1 MMFGGGSTDNEEA
14 TTTSSAMR
22 DADDDDDGEYNKAT
36 ESISDEDDNDNED
49 EDGEEYSEEDEEEE
63 DGITEHDDET
73 TEHGDEITEHHDD
86 DHEATD
92 DEDSYEEGTDDDEDS
107 HDEVSH
113 DDDEEEISASG
124 SFSTAKQSLLSI
136 GSEVIGGKDANSNN
150 RDTIFSIKPLSSSNS
165 SDGSSRDR
173 QNYSS
178 HSFASDATEDRG
190 HRSRSV
196 SPQKAMISPRNKK
209 ENNLLP
215 PTSSGHFWVNNK
227 DSTVISPGGL
237 STNSLVPSTT
247 TGDNNNSTITTAPT
261 PRILENRQRIP
272 GGAAAKLF
280 GRRNDVEYLMA
291 KTDEDDD
298 ESLLVVAPIDE
309 LIKSRDMA
317 KAEFSLGSTENKRY
331 RHAPTTTTTT
341 TNTLPKDGGKD
352 LPRILDRSEVFHQ
365 NAAAAIV
372 SILTPSNKSM
382 VDAPE
387 IDQILSTRSDV
398 DIQTTNSTG
407 GNGNSNNKSL
417 MKAKSR
423 KDQSSSMVHPSKR
436 GDTLSTIKS
445 IGSDTSN
452 AVGDAIETMS
462 MTGKSPLVQQLLTKK
477 TERRLASINS
487 RMKDPTKNLI
497 ELMEAI
503 ASPKSGLFDRHYM
516 VRRKNACGALK
527 VLTANASHRVNICWT
542 LGVLPTLVSVLEDCG
557 PHKLEDTFPDVS
569 IRREYFEARKRAVSA
584 LVNLAIPQD
593 NKLPIFHCP
602 RLVASLI
609 LVINQDDEEARR
621 GCCAVLAYLSK
632 SKENRLIMAQ
642 VPGLLDA
649 VSGVIEPKE
658 NLSRSNTSKS
668 FHSDDSEQ
676 QDIFDKLSK
685 DNFDKKTPLEDE
697 TEEEDPAEV
706 SARYDEDPN
715 EFLHSSRQNV
725 FALLSHLVKEKDNA
739 FVLAR
744 HSYLIDTLVA
754 ITRLQESS
762 SQDFGLKLLAHLSRH
777 RSNSK
782 ILVFKMKEVVP
793 AIVFAT
799 HSENGDS
806 RKYACFALQNFSQ
819 DKPCR
824 QQLASIEN
832 LLPAVCRRIRGAK
845 DQEEKLAA
853 LHTLKNLTDEP
864 ANLIPMTN
872 TPECFATLMQVAHA
886 SDESVTET
894 MQYLGCD
901 ALATLSH
908 WFRSIATSG
917 QRIGS
922 SMKQP
927 NSDNANV
934 KDVLFVPTLRVL
946 NWEPWQ

>member
-1 MMFGGGSTDNEEA
+1 MMFGGGSTDNDDLGSVS
-14 TTTSSAMR
+14 TTSSAMR
-22 DADDDDDGEYNKAT
+22 DRISNDDDDGECNKAT
-36 ESISDEDDNDNED
+36 ESISDEDDNED
-49 EDGEEYSEEDEEEE
+49 EDEEEYSEEDEEEE
-63 DGITEHDDET
+63 DGITEHDDE
-73 TEHGDEITEHHDD
+73 ITEHHDD
-86 DHEATD
+86 EATD
-92 DEDSYEEGTDDDEDS
+92 DDETSYDGRTDDDEES
-107 HDEVSH
+107 HDEESHDDHDH
-113 DDDEEEISASG
+113 DDDEEEEEESHHDGEEGISASG
-124 SFSTAKQSLLSI
+124 SFSTAKQSLWSV
-136 GSEVIGGKDANSNN
+136 GSEVIGGNDANNN
-150 RDTIFSIKPLSSSNS
+150 NKGTIFSIKPLSSSNS
-165 SDGSSRDR
+165 SDDSSRDQ

-196 SPQKAMISPRNKK
+196 SPQKAMNSPRNKK
-209 ENNLLP
+209 INNSVLP
-215 PTSSGHFWVNNK
+215 PTSRGHFWVNDK
-227 DSTVISPGGL
+227 DSTVLSPGGL
-237 STNSLVPSTT
+237 STNSSVPLATT
-247 TGDNNNSTITTAPT
+247 SDNNNNATATPTPT

-280 GRRNDVEYLMA
+280 GRRNDVECLMA
-291 KTDEDDD
+291 ETDEDDD

-331 RHAPTTTTTT
+331 RHAPTTSTT
-341 TNTLPKDGGKD
+341 TLPKDGDKD

-365 NAAAAIV
+365 NAAAAIA

-382 VDAPE
+382 VDAPK
-387 IDQILSTRSDV
+387 IDQILSTRSDID
-398 DIQTTNSTG
+398 DIQMTNSTG

-436 GDTLSTIKS
+436 GDDVSTIKS
-445 IGSDTSN
+445 IVSDTSN

-477 TERRLASINS
+477 TEKRLASINS

-542 LGVLPTLVSVLEDCG
+542 LGVLPALVSVLEDCG
-557 PHKLEDTFPDVS
+557 PYKLEDTFPDAS

-584 LVNLAIPQD
+584 LVNLAVPQD

-621 GCCAVLAYLSK
+621 GCCAILAHLSK

-658 NLSRSNTSKS
+658 SPSRSSTSKS
-668 FHSDDSEQ
+668 CDSDDSEQ
-676 QDIFDKLSK
+676 LDIFDKLSK
-685 DNFDKKTPLEDE
+685 DNFDKKTPLEEE

-715 EFLHSSRQNV
+715 GFLHSSRQNV

-744 HSYLIDTLVA
+744 HSYLIDKLVA

-799 HSENGDS
+799 HSENDDS

-853 LHTLKNLTDEP
+853 LNCLKNLTVSYE
-864 ANLIPMTN
+864 M
-872 TPECFATLMQVAHA
+872 
-886 SDESVTET
+886 
-894 MQYLGCD
+894 
-901 ALATLSH
+901 
-908 WFRSIATSG
+908 
-917 QRIGS
+917 
-922 SMKQP
+922 
-927 NSDNANV
+927 
-934 KDVLFVPTLRVL
+934 
-946 NWEPWQ
+946 

>member
-1 MMFGGGSTDNEEA
+1 MMFGGGSTDNEDLGSVS
-14 TTTSSAMR
+14 TTSSAMR
-22 DADDDDDGEYNKAT
+22 DRISNDDDDDGEYNKAT
-36 ESISDEDDNDNED
+36 ESISDEDDN
-49 EDGEEYSEEDEEEE
+49 EDEEEDSEEGEE
-63 DGITEHDDET
+63 DEDRIAEHD
-73 TEHGDEITEHHDD
+73 DEITEH
-86 DHEATD
+86 EATD
-92 DEDSYEEGTDDDEDS
+92 DDETSYDGRTDDDEES
-107 HDEVSH
+107 HDEESH
-113 DDDEEEISASG
+113 DDDEEEESHHDGEEEISASG
-124 SFSTAKQSLLSI
+124 SFSTAKQSLWSV
-136 GSEVIGGKDANSNN
+136 GSEVIGKNDVNN
-150 RDTIFSIKPLSSSNS
+150 NNKDTIFNIKPLSSSNS
-165 SDGSSRDR
+165 SDDSSRDQ

-190 HRSRSV
+190 HRSQPV
-196 SPQKAMISPRNKK
+196 SPQKAMHSPRDKK
-209 ENNLLP
+209 INNASP
-215 PTSSGHFWVNNK
+215 STSRGRFGVNDK
-227 DSTVISPGGL
+227 DRNVLSPGGL
-237 STNSLVPSTT
+237 STTSSIPLTT
-247 TGDNNNSTITTAPT
+247 TGDNNNNTTATPT
-261 PRILENRQRIP
+261 RQRIP

-331 RHAPTTTTTT
+331 HHAPTTTTTT
-341 TNTLPKDGGKD
+341 TTTTLPKDGDKD

-365 NAAAAIV
+365 NAAAAIA
-372 SILTPSNKSM
+372 SILTPFNKSM
-382 VDAPE
+382 VDAPK
-387 IDQILSTRSDV
+387 IDQILSTRSDI
-398 DIQTTNSTG
+398 DGIQMTNSTG
-407 GNGNSNNKSL
+407 SNGNSNNKS
-417 MKAKSR
+417 MMNTKSR

-436 GDTLSTIKS
+436 GDPLSTIKS

-452 AVGDAIETMS
+452 AVGDVIETMS

-477 TERRLASINS
+477 TEKRLASIDS

-542 LGVLPTLVSVLEDCG
+542 LGVLPALVSVLEDCG
-557 PHKLEDTFPDVS
+557 PYKLEDTFPDVS

-584 LVNLAIPQD
+584 LVNLAVPQD
-593 NKLPIFHCP
+593 NKLPIFYCP

-621 GCCAVLAYLSK
+621 GCCAVLAHLSK

-649 VSGVIEPKE
+649 VTGVIEPKE
-658 NLSRSNTSKS
+658 CPSRSSTSKS
-668 FHSDDSEQ
+668 CDSDDSEQ
-676 QDIFDKLSK
+676 LDIFDKLSK

-725 FALLSHLVKEKDNA
+725 FALLSHLIKERDNA

-744 HSYLIDTLVA
+744 HSYLIDILVA

-799 HSENGDS
+799 HSENDDS

-853 LHTLKNLTDEP
+853 LHTLKNLTGSFAGP
-864 ANLIPMTN
+864 ALVYP
-872 TPECFATLMQVAHA
+872 F
-886 SDESVTET
+886 
-894 MQYLGCD
+894 
-901 ALATLSH
+901 
-908 WFRSIATSG
+908 
-917 QRIGS
+917 
-922 SMKQP
+922 
-927 NSDNANV
+927 
-934 KDVLFVPTLRVL
+934 
-946 NWEPWQ
+946 